1 MGWVDRARRTW
12 HATPLVTRMVTL
24 ITALL
29 ALGLAMAGTV
39 MIGLLQRHL
48 IAQVDEQLITS
59 AESLVA
65 QSSQAG
71 LTTPD
76 DDTPNV
82 PTLFYIRR
90 VMVDGSTTVTV
101 QRETLQRSGTPQIPE
116 LLALG
121 QLPATDNHMTHPVT
135 VTSTRPGSPWRAV
148 ALPLAFQNT
157 STPAGVMTIA
167 LPLTDVQRTLANTA
181 AYFTL
186 SSVVIVAAG
195 GVLGRYLVRRSL
207 SSLRNIESVAGQIA
221 AGDLTQR
228 IEPEPPTTE
237 VGSLALSLNTMLSQ
251 VEQSFEARERSERR
265 IRRFVSDASHE
276 LRTPLAAIR
285 GYGELYAMGGVPP
298 ERTAEVMG
306 RIRSEAGRMGNLVED
321 LLTLARLDEG
331 RALTPVDVDLVKVAD
346 NAAFD
351 LQALDPM
358 RAVRVTSLTGRTPPM
373 TLVVCADRDRIQQVF
388 TNLVGNIDRYTPQG
402 SPVEL
407 ALGASGSTAV
417 VEFRDHGPG
426 IAPEDHD
433 RVFERFYRADNSR
446 ARSLGGSG
454 LGLSIVAGIL
464 AAHHGSAKLTRTRG
478 GGLTVRIELPMAGA
492 PEAEASGTEK
502 SGTETA
508 AAETAGTATPGTET
522 AGADGPDV
530 DRQPV
535 GGASTGGNMG
545 TGSGSGTEASHPDDP
560 QATAPQAAAPHP
572 AGETAGSE
580 TAGSET
586 AGDAASTSTD
596 HASRRGEEDLGRWA
610 PTDPGK

>member
-1 MGWVDRARRTW
+1 MGWVERARGAW

-24 ITALL
+24 ITALI

-65 QSSQAG
+65 QSSQLG
-71 LTTPD
+71 SSSSD
-76 DDTPNV
+76 ERPNV

-90 VMVDGSTTVTV
+90 VMVDGTTTVAV
-101 QRETLQRSGTPQIPE
+101 LPDTLQRSGTPQIPE
-116 LLALG
+116 LLAIG
-121 QLPATDNHMTHPVT
+121 QLPDTANGMTNPVT
-135 VTSTRPGSPWRAV
+135 VASTRQGSPWRAV
-148 ALPLAFQNT
+148 AIPLAFQNT

-207 SSLRNIESVAGQIA
+207 SPLRSIESVAGKIA

-237 VGSLALSLNTMLSQ
+237 VGSLALSLNTMLTQ

-306 RIRSEAGRMGNLVED
+306 RIRSEATRMGTLVED

-331 RALTPVDVDLVKVAD
+331 RALTPTDVDLVKMAD

-351 LQALDPM
+351 LQALDPN
-358 RAVRVTSLTGRTPPM
+358 RPVRVTSLTGRHPPM

-388 TNLVGNIDRYTPQG
+388 TNLVGNIDRYTPEG

-407 ALGASGSTAV
+407 ALGTSGGSAV

-433 RVFERFYRADNSR
+433 RVFERFYRSDNSR

-478 GGLTVRIELPMAGA
+478 GGLTVRIELPLGPSPVQESTPPAGPGA
-492 PEAEASGTEK
+492 GVDADGDAGVDADGTEPL
-502 SGTETA
+502 SPT
-508 AAETAGTATPGTET
+508 
-522 AGADGPDV
+522 DGRD
-530 DRQPV
+530 
-535 GGASTGGNMG
+535 GEGL
-545 TGSGSGTEASHPDDP
+545 
-560 QATAPQAAAPHP
+560 APQAGPES
-572 AGETAGSE
+572 AGPTTPQDSPTESGLQRPQGE
-580 TAGSET
+580 
-586 AGDAASTSTD
+586 DH
-596 HASRRGEEDLGRWA
+596 HAS
-610 PTDPGK
+610 